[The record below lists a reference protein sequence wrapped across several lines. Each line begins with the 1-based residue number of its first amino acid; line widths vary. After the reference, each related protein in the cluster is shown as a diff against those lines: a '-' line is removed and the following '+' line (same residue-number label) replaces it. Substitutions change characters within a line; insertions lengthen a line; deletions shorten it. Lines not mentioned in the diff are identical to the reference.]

1 MTDTIDR
8 EAIKAHFIAERGYW
22 RPWTEALLAHNPA
35 FLQRYA
41 DYAGHPARTGP
52 LSARMVELV
61 YVALDSS
68 ATHLFPTG
76 LQVHMT
82 YALQAGATPAEIFD
96 VLHLVTLQGVDS
108 VYQSVEVLAE
118 EAGWAAAGV
127 GRVCPTRADADGV
140 IERARL
146 LVPGREQAIA
156 WLHAVDPSYLAALL
170 DFVEHGRPAAE
181 GLTPSDRAIVETA
194 LHSCF
199 SGQNPTAL
207 RSVIRHALSLGVTDR
222 ELLQAIQLG
231 AHLSVHGAALGAG
244 TYAGMASADDTH
256 PA

>member
-1 MTDTIDR
+1 MSDTLIDR
-8 EAIKAHFIAERGYW
+8 DAIKAHFIAERGYW

-52 LSARMVELV
+52 LSPRMVELI

-82 YALQAGATPAEIFD
+82 YALEAGATPAEIFD
-96 VLHLVTLQGVDS
+96 VLHLVTLQGVDA

-118 EAGWAAAGV
+118 EAGWAAVETGTAPV
-127 GRVCPTRADADGV
+127 DADHTALA
-140 IERARL
+140 RARR
-146 LVPGREQAIA
+146 LVPGREQAVA
-156 WLHAVDPSYLAALL
+156 WLHAVDPTYVDALL
-170 DFVEHGRPAAE
+170 DFVEHGRPGA
-181 GLTPSDRAIVETA
+181 GLNPRNRAIIETA

-199 SGQNPTAL
+199 SGHNPTAL
-207 RSVIRHALSLGVTDR
+207 RSVIRQALSLGVSDR

-244 TYAGMASADDTH
+244 TFAAMTAE
-256 PA
+256 PAATGS